1 VYGEGSG
8 VLHSMPSIVCAL
20 QVCLRNVKFKSSVH
34 LCRQEYSPSI
44 EVVYSIS
51 VHVHVRMYVCVPFI

>member
-8 VLHSMPSIVCAL
+8 VLHSEPSIVCAP
-20 QVCLRNVKFKSSVH
+20 QVCLRNVKFNSSVQ
-34 LCRQEYSPSI
+34 CRQEYSPSI

-51 VHVHVRMYVCVPFI
+51 VHVHVRVYVCVPFI